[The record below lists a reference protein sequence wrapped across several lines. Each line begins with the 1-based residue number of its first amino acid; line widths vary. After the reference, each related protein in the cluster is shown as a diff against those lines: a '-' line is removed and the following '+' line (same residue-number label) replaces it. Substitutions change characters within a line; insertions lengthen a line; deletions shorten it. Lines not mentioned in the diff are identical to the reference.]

1 MGEVHFAN
9 PLGHWL
15 APLLLTLRS
24 VGFFEWYV
32 YMPAMTLVSFPLYR
46 FMARRLDTVPA
57 FRASSAWHQRVR
69 RSACYAACF
78 LLPNVLAV
86 ALKTLI
92 VEEMDYVAP
101 VWYAPLVSPLHFYIA
116 SVTGAYLWMIGRT
129 RRTWADWAC
138 AGHIQLGL
146 VGGYAVA
153 GYRLLNEPGQIQVDE
168 RQARQATVME
178 RILREDTGH
187 PGHGKGALHHALAP
201 HERHQRLDGLLQA
214 LPEGRGID
222 AGSWQ
227 HVPIDKI
234 CEDLRHLQPARPD
247 VVDHGRVMSL
257 LLIEVAASSPRR
269 DGKRLRPQGFVRRS
283 WSEVNP
289 RQPLSGIVR
298 R

>member
-69 RSACYAACF
+69 RSACYAASF

-153 GYRLLNEPGQIQVDE
+153 GYRLLNEQWSW
-168 RQARQATVME
+168 
-178 RILREDTGH
+178 
-187 PGHGKGALHHALAP
+187 
-201 HERHQRLDGLLQA
+201 LDPTTAIGGLIIGVVSL
-214 LPEGRGID
+214 GYN
-222 AGSWQ
+222 W
-227 HVPIDKI
+227 
-234 CEDLRHLQPARPD
+234 DL
-247 VVDHGRVMSL
+247 VW
-257 LLIEVAASSPRR
+257 
-269 DGKRLRPQGFVRRS
+269 RLR
-283 WSEVNP
+283 
-289 RQPLSGIVR
+289 LSGAAHDSAA
-298 R
+298 